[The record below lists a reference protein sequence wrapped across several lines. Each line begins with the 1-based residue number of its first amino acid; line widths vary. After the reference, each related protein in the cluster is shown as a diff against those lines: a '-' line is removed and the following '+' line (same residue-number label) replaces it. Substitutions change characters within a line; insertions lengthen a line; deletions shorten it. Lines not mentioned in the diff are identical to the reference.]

1 MADERLEVGDR
12 APDFELDAVDGGR
25 VALADYRGQRVIV
38 YFYPKAATS
47 GCTVEAC
54 DFRDRASDLGV
65 PVLGISRDPLDAL
78 ASFRDE
84 HGLTFPLLSDP
95 DHAVHEAYGAW
106 GDKLVDGETT
116 QGVVRSTFV
125 VGPDGAVESAEYG
138 VSVGG
143 HVAGLVEAV
152 GGSR

>member
-1 MADERLEVGDR
+1 MADGRLQPGDR
-12 APDFELDAVDGGR
+12 APDFELDSVDGGK

-54 DFRDRASDLGV
+54 DFRDRAPDLAV

-78 ASFRDE
+78 AAFRDE
-84 HGLTFPLLSDP
+84 HGLSFPLLSDP

-106 GDKLVDGETT
+106 GDKVVDGETV
-116 QGVVRSTFV
+116 QGVIRSTFV
-125 VGPDGAVESAEYG
+125 VGPDGTVESAQYG
-138 VSVGG
+138 VSVDG
-143 HVAGLVEAV
+143 HVAGLVAAL
-152 GGSR
+152 GS